1 MKRSLKR
8 NLKLTTLLMLGIAVI
23 AIPSTIVITS
33 ANADCGVPAI
43 VKDLLKASE
52 QCKKQ
57 EGGDATLKECSSKPA
72 ILVAIA
78 NAWNSIVGPDSAA
91 VIGPRLNK
99 FGVPQNGKVV
109 NPGARLFYT
118 QISDKDTVSFKI
130 TKRGGKAGC
139 NISICAVDENGNSS
153 SLGKVS
159 FPPDAEIG
167 KEISQSVNLSK
178 GKILQLYFDG
188 AGGVGRAFEFT
199 LTTSK

>member
-1 MKRSLKR
+1 MKR
-8 NLKLTTLLMLGIAVI
+8 NLKLTTLLMLGIAII
-23 AIPSTIVITS
+23 AIPSTIAITS

-43 VKDLLKASE
+43 VRDLLKKASE
-52 QCKKQ
+52 QCKTQ

-78 NAWNSIVGPDSAA
+78 NTWNSIVGPDSAS

-99 FGVPQNGKVV
+99 FGVPQDGRIL
-109 NPGARLFYT
+109 NPGTRLFYT

-130 TKRGGKAGC
+130 KKRGGKAGC
-139 NISICAVDENGNSS
+139 DINICAVDENGSSS

-159 FPPDAEIG
+159 FPADAEVG

-178 GKILQLYFDG
+178 GKVLQLFFDG
-188 AGGVGRAFEFT
+188 TGGAGKVFEFT